1 MLIGVAVG
9 VGVGVG
15 GGSVFVIS
23 SSVRVGRISA
33 VSVTLMVMDASMR
46 VLVMFAS
53 MVLVG
58 KSEVVKVRSSDMV
71 AFIIVSVIRMGVSVR
86 LPVWVK
92 VGTKSFVTVGRAV
105 RVTVG
110 SRDSVRFDISVN
122 VGTNDLVCVGAGSRV
137 CVGVTGICDA
147 VSVLVIVGML
157 DNEEVGCGSPESV
170 PVSVEVPS
178 DVGVRGTL
186 MVSDMF

>member
-58 KSEVVKVRSSDMV
+58 KSEVVKVRSCDM
-71 AFIIVSVIRMGVSVR
+71 ANKIIQI
-86 LPVWVK
+86 
-92 VGTKSFVTVGRAV
+92 TKQCTQALDR
-105 RVTVG
+105 G
-110 SRDSVRFDISVN
+110 SLCSH
-122 VGTNDLVCVGAGSRV
+122 LCQ
-137 CVGVTGICDA
+137 
-147 VSVLVIVGML
+147 
-157 DNEEVGCGSPESV
+157 
-170 PVSVEVPS
+170 
-178 DVGVRGTL
+178 
-186 MVSDMF
+186 